1 MPIYEFDGKKPDISP
16 EAFVHP
22 EAVIIGDV
30 KIGSGCFIAPGVVI
44 RADFGPAVI
53 QEGTNIQDNAVIH
66 IDPGARVLI
75 EKDVV
80 VGHSA
85 VMHDVHIKSRC
96 VIGIGAVLL
105 NEVVCEEDVIIAA
118 GSVVLN
124 NTRIPAGKLAAGTPA
139 KIIRDVTDDQ
149 RSYAETGVELYK
161 KLSRQYRKTMKLI
174 R

>member
-30 KIGSGCFIAPGVVI
+30 KIGSGCFIAPGAVI

-53 QEGTNIQDNAVIH
+53 QDGTNIQDNAVIH
-66 IDPGARVLI
+66 VDPGARVII
-75 EKDVV
+75 EEDVV

-124 NTRIPAGKLAAGTPA
+124 NMHIPAGKLVAGTPA
-139 KIIRDVTDDQ
+139 KIIRDVTDEQ
-149 RSYAETGVELYK
+149 KAYARTGVELYK
-161 KLSRQYRKTMKLI
+161 GLSRQYQKSLKLI
-174 R
+174 G

>member
-22 EAVIIGDV
+22 EAVVIGDV
-30 KIGSGCFIAPGVVI
+30 KIAGGCFIAPGAVI
-44 RADFGPAVI
+44 RADFGPVVI
-53 QEGTNIQDNAVIH
+53 QEGTNVQDNAVIH
-66 IDPGARVLI
+66 VDPGARVII
-75 EKDVV
+75 EEDVV

-105 NEVVCEEDVIIAA
+105 NEVVCEKDVIVAA

-124 NTRIPAGKLAAGTPA
+124 NMRIPAGKLVAGTPA

-149 RSYAETGVELYK
+149 KAYARTGVGLYK
-161 KLSRQYRKTMKLI
+161 GLSRQYPKSMKLI